1 MRGLLALEPFKEL
14 KGYGREVETPPD
26 LPAIADELMARVQ
39 ALGS

>member
-1 MRGLLALEPFKEL
+1 VRALLALEPFKEL